1 MIGYRGHLLHKNIF
15 LDSGYII
22 RDTNYSKTTAV
33 KDIEG
38 LHKLIDSMELDN
50 GWKYLLKHT
59 NRGWEYMGEQ
69 ANERKRK

>member
-1 MIGYRGHLLHKNIF
+1 MIRYRGYPPHKNIF
-15 LDSGYII
+15 LDSRYEFVWNETKYGP
-22 RDTNYSKTTAV
+22 TTAV
-33 KDIEG
+33 KDVEG

-69 ANERKRK
+69 ANE